1 MMKPVVE
8 VYTDSYSAQNG
19 IQHYLERGYT
29 IADKIIMPNMYH
41 DTYNNNNINTDT
53 HVVVVFTTDDWT
65 AQDRID
71 ELSALHDKKV
81 SKLDKQIYKKKE
93 ELKEIKKAN
102 REWENINDSLSFKN
116 KNLEDKMESL
126 QDRIK
131 QAKMLEEDL
140 VKVRNAI
147 GEIQFNQIVGP
158 PSLEEK

>member
-1 MMKPVVE
+1 MKPIVE

-19 IQHYLERGYT
+19 IQNYLERGYT
-29 IADKIIMPNMYH
+29 VIDKIVMPSVYH
-41 DTYNNNNINTDT
+41 DSYSNNINTDT
-53 HVVVVFTTDDWT
+53 HVVVVFTVGDWT

-71 ELSALHDKKV
+71 ELSALHGKKV
-81 SKLDKQIYKKKE
+81 SKLDKQIYKHKE
-93 ELKEIKKAN
+93 ELKEIKKVN
-102 REWENINDSLSFKN
+102 KEWESINDSLTFKN
-116 KNLEDKMESL
+116 RSLENKMESL

-158 PSLEEK
+158 PQPEEDL